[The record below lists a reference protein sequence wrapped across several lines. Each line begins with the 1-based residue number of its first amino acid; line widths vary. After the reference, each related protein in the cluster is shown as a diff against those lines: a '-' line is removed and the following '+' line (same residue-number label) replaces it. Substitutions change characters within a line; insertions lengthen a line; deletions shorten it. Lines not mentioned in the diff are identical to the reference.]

1 MYDSLMLTAAYRLS
15 FYLTPLTAIVATLLG
30 IWIILNK
37 IRSVRILGVCYIVS
51 SLSSMVSF
59 IYRYV
64 IDNRIEEY
72 YVLNRYINL
81 VSGICTIISTVCL
94 CIFLHKNYG
103 KKLIYIPLLSMPLLH
118 RVLNVIATRVINI
131 LVVNGAGYVGWINLV
146 LIINSFVTGSVTA
159 IIVILVFYRNRN
171 SEKVI
176 PHMWMIRIV
185 LYTYTVLY
193 FLFMATAY
201 SMMIHGSDMN
211 ALITFPVSNGMQ
223 DRVYVASLLIGPL
236 VSLVEPIYV
245 FISALKAA
253 PKDGDA

>member
-1 MYDSLMLTAAYRLS
+1 MLTAAYRLS

-37 IRSVRILGVCYIVS
+37 IRSVRILGGCYIISAVS
-51 SLSSMVSF
+51 TMVSF

-64 IDNRIEEY
+64 IDNRLEKY
-72 YVLNRYINL
+72 YVLNRYIGMA
-81 VSGICTIISTVCL
+81 SGLCTIVSALCL

-103 KKLIYIPLLSMPLLH
+103 KKLIYIPLLGLPLLQ
-118 RVLNVIATRVINI
+118 RVLNAIASGIVYGA
-131 LVVNGAGYVGWINLV
+131 VPNGAGYVGWINLIYS
-146 LIINSFVTGSVTA
+146 IISLVTGSVTA
-159 IIVILVFYRNRN
+159 IIVILVFYRNRK

-176 PHMWMIRIV
+176 PHMWIIRIV

-193 FLFMATAY
+193 FLFTAASY
-201 SMMIHGSDMN
+201 LVMINGSDIN
-211 ALITFPVSNGMQ
+211 VLTTFPVSYEVQ

-245 FISALKAA
+245 FVSALKAA